1 MNKSPTIIIAL
12 CAAAAVTGLFAQTVP
27 ANAQNRLRACADEW
41 NAMKANNTVGN
52 TKYADFRKECLAR
65 TAAAPAPADAAPAS
79 APATPPAPKASART
93 AAPKSTPAAA
103 PGTAASDAVFP
114 TEVSSKY
121 SDERPA
127 LARMHTCRDQYQENK
142 ANNANGGLTWL
153 QKGGG
158 YYSECNKRLK
168 EG

>member
-1 MNKSPTIIIAL
+1 MNISPMISL
-12 CAAAAVTGLFAQTVP
+12 CAAAVVTGLIAQTVP

-41 NAMKANNTVGN
+41 NAMKANNTVGD

-65 TAAAPAPADAAPAS
+65 TALTPADAPAPA
-79 APATPPAPKASART
+79 PATAPAPKASART

-103 PGTAASDAVFP
+103 SGTSGTPSAASDAVFP
-114 TEVSSKY
+114 TEVSPKY

-142 ANNANGGLTWL
+142 AHNANGGLIWL

>member
-1 MNKSPTIIIAL
+1 MNKYPMIAL

-27 ANAQNRLRACADEW
+27 AAAQNRLRACADEW
-41 NAMKANNTVGN
+41 NAMKANNTVGD
-52 TKYADFRKECLAR
+52 KKWADFRKECLAR
-65 TAAAPAPADAAPAS
+65 TAAPADAAPAS
-79 APATPPAPKASART
+79 APATTPAPKASART
-93 AAPKSTPAAA
+93 AAPKSTPAAV
-103 PGTAASDAVFP
+103 PGTPSTPSTPSDAVFP
-114 TEVSSKY
+114 TEVSPKY
-121 SDERPA
+121 SDERAA

-142 ANNANGGLTWL
+142 ANNANGGLAWL

>member
-1 MNKSPTIIIAL
+1 MPRPHR
-12 CAAAAVTGLFAQTVP
+12 CGP
-27 ANAQNRLRACADEW
+27 
-41 NAMKANNTVGN
+41 
-52 TKYADFRKECLAR
+52 
-65 TAAAPAPADAAPAS
+65 PDAAPAS
-79 APATPPAPKASART
+79 APAPAPAPKASGT

-103 PGTAASDAVFP
+103 PGTPGTPGTPSDAVFP